1 MGLFA
6 RNQITWDNR
15 PKCPPI
21 EDCGAKNAR
30 TSMPTRKQQQRRR
43 VSPASSKQQGRR
55 PGLRR
60 RTVRRNRSRS
70 GAVGRS
76 QVATTRSRKGA
87 GAGEHRGR

>member
-30 TSMPTRKQQQRRR
+30 TSMPTRKQQAAAARLARQQQAARQAAR
-43 VSPASSKQQGRR
+43 AAKKNGAKQE
-55 PGLRR
+55 PEPK
-60 RTVRRNRSRS
+60 RS
-70 GAVGRS
+70 GWPF
-76 QVATTRSRKGA
+76 A
-87 GAGEHRGR
+87 GSYNPKQERGRGR